1 MINIEI
7 REYARKMQTNN
18 KQEQYLLDLDKFAGV
33 KDQIMIC
40 VAWQLLS
47 HQSYS
52 FIVLITS
59 FSMIKENRLSR
70 KKFIDERKE
79 REREREKEKQ
89 NDDER
94 TLENDT
100 KTKPRDQA
108 RGPSPTPTLSQKHFV
123 LHEENI

>member
-1 MINIEI
+1 
-7 REYARKMQTNN
+7 
-18 KQEQYLLDLDKFAGV
+18 
-33 KDQIMIC
+33 MIC

-70 KKFIDERKE
+70 KKFVDERKE
-79 REREREKEKQ
+79 RERERETDRQGERA
-89 NDDER
+89 NER

-108 RGPSPTPTLSQKHFV
+108 RGPSPTPTSSQIHFV

>member
-1 MINIEI
+1 
-7 REYARKMQTNN
+7 
-18 KQEQYLLDLDKFAGV
+18 
-33 KDQIMIC
+33 MIC

-70 KKFIDERKE
+70 KKFVDERRETDREGE
-79 REREREKEKQ
+79 RA
-89 NDDER
+89 NER

-108 RGPSPTPTLSQKHFV
+108 SGPSPTPTLSQIHFV

>member
-1 MINIEI
+1 
-7 REYARKMQTNN
+7 
-18 KQEQYLLDLDKFAGV
+18 
-33 KDQIMIC
+33 MIC

-70 KKFIDERKE
+70 KKFVDE
-79 REREREKEKQ
+79 REREREREI
-89 NDDER
+89 NREGERANER

-100 KTKPRDQA
+100 KTKPRDDE
-108 RGPSPTPTLSQKHFV
+108 REDHRPRRL
-123 LHEENI
+123 

>member
-1 MINIEI
+1 MI
-7 REYARKMQTNN
+7 
-18 KQEQYLLDLDKFAGV
+18 F
-33 KDQIMIC
+33 

-47 HQSYS
+47 HQSHS

-70 KKFIDERKE
+70 KKFVDERRETDREGE
-79 REREREKEKQ
+79 RAV
-89 NDDER
+89 ER

-108 RGPSPTPTLSQKHFV
+108 RGPSPTPTLSQIHFV
-123 LHEENI
+123 LHEGNI

>member
-1 MINIEI
+1 
-7 REYARKMQTNN
+7 
-18 KQEQYLLDLDKFAGV
+18 
-33 KDQIMIC
+33 MIC

-70 KKFIDERKE
+70 KKFVDERKRETDREGE
-79 REREREKEKQ
+79 RAV
-89 NDDER
+89 ER

-108 RGPSPTPTLSQKHFV
+108 RGPSPTPTLSQIHFV
-123 LHEENI
+123 LHEGNI

>member
-1 MINIEI
+1 M
-7 REYARKMQTNN
+7 T
-18 KQEQYLLDLDKFAGV
+18 
-33 KDQIMIC
+33 C

-47 HQSYS
+47 HQSHS

-79 REREREKEKQ
+79 RETYREGERA
-89 NDDER
+89 NER

-108 RGPSPTPTLSQKHFV
+108 RGPSPTPTSSQIHFV